1 MKITLIAVFLM
12 AASLNIFGQSGKKL
26 IAFSSDATPNNK
38 QQIFIM
44 DENGDGVLQVCFKD
58 LDCYAPRFSPDG
70 RKIVFNATNRVSDY
84 IYMVNLDDTS
94 TFRFPTFI
102 DGGINPVFSYDG
114 NLLVY
119 RAEKNDDNA
128 IFIMDIGSGESG
140 PISDGSMSSHPQ
152 FSHDGNKVVYSSSA
166 ADNFDLVVLDL
177 NDTTDKAQKTIANS
191 KDAELYGTFSPSD
204 NLIAYSSFDIN
215 YKGAVHVYNTED
227 KKNKTVTSSGSAYN
241 PKFSPDGKR
250 LAFVWDKGGSFEVYV
265 CNADGSGVKQLT
277 SKKGNTME
285 FDWSGDG
292 KKIAYE
298 SIDET
303 VSSINV
309 IDVDTGKITNL
320 TGEKANNVNPAFQK

>member
-1 MKITLIAVFLM
+1 M
-12 AASLNIFGQSGKKL
+12 AATLNILAQSGKKL
-26 IAFSSDATPNNK
+26 IAFSSDATANNM

-44 DENGDGVLQVCFKD
+44 DENGDGVLQVCYKD

-94 TFRFPTFI
+94 SFRLPTFI
-102 DGGINPVFSYDG
+102 DGGINPVFSPDG

-119 RAEKNDDNA
+119 RAEKDDDNA
-128 IFIMDIGSGESG
+128 IFIMDIATGESG

-166 ADNFDLVVLDL
+166 SENFDLVVLDL
-177 NDTTDKAQKTIANS
+177 NDTTDKAQKTIANT

-204 NLIAYSSFDIN
+204 NLIAYASFDIN
-215 YKGAVHVYNTED
+215 YKGAVHVYNVED
-227 KKNKTVTSSGSAYN
+227 KKSKTITSSASAYN
-241 PKFSPDGKR
+241 PKFSPDGKH
-250 LAFVWDKGGSFEVYV
+250 LAFIWDKSGTYEVYV
-265 CNADGSGVKQLT
+265 CTADGGNVKQLT

-298 SIDET
+298 SIEET
-303 VSSINV
+303 VSSISV
-309 IDVDTGKITNL
+309 IDIDTGKSTDL
-320 TGEKANNVNPAFQK
+320 TGSKANNVNPSFQK